1 MAYLNEIVYVGVFL
15 AILIHMVATV
25 YRVSSPFGIF
35 SFVIYLS
42 HSFGVAAVVVERG
55 RSIFVES
62 VPM

>member
-1 MAYLNEIVYVGVFL
+1 MLAFL
-15 AILIHMVATV
+15 AILIHMVAVV
-25 YRVSSPFGIF
+25 YLVSSPFGIF

-42 HSFGVAAVVVERG
+42 RSFGVAAVVVERG